1 MLLLGCFLMKLTY
14 EDKVQIYQLR
24 KQGISLKN
32 LSKNY
37 NITVRN
43 LDYLVHFIDR
53 YGIEIAEKEKNRYY
67 LPELKQE
74 IMDKVLLEGCSQLS
88 VAIDYAL
95 PNRFILLNWLAQNK
109 KNGCTIVKNKRETK

>member
-1 MLLLGCFLMKLTY
+1 MKLTY